1 MIEKKLKELM
11 TAIQT
16 GNGTNRDD
24 QMLLS
29 NLESEVEFDV

>member
-11 TAIQT
+11 TVIQT
-16 GNGTNRDD
+16 SNGAIKED
-24 QMLLS
+24 QLLLS

>member
-11 TAIQT
+11 SAIQSS
-16 GNGTNRDD
+16 NGANKDD